1 MYSESLNACG
11 LLYSHT
17 DELKVVKLV
26 PFLLQES
33 LLDINNEKLNVIEGR
48 GGILLGPNIE
58 TPAKLKG
65 IENLGINDHFTF
77 LQA

>member
-1 MYSESLNACG
+1 M
-11 LLYSHT
+11 
-17 DELKVVKLV
+17 
-26 PFLLQES
+26 
-33 LLDINNEKLNVIEGR
+33 DINNEKLSVIEGR
-48 GGILLGPNIE
+48 GGILLGSNIE

>member
-1 MYSESLNACG
+1 M
-11 LLYSHT
+11 
-17 DELKVVKLV
+17 
-26 PFLLQES
+26 
-33 LLDINNEKLNVIEGR
+33 DINNEKLNVIEG
-48 GGILLGPNIE
+48 ILLGLNTE